1 MQSGFVYSCSGGARP
16 CLVLNLGKV
25 DLQSHSLLDYYQALN
40 AVMKHIIERELK
52 AGENETL
59 DCLLDFEEKF
69 LTLPM
74 TSIKDIVAVISD
86 VYATRLEKLRAV
98 NCTTVLRFI
107 YQGFKGF
114 LSH

>member
-1 MQSGFVYSCSGGARP
+1 
-16 CLVLNLGKV
+16 
-25 DLQSHSLLDYYQALN
+25 
-40 AVMKHIIERELK
+40 
-52 AGENETL
+52 
-59 DCLLDFEEKF
+59 LDFEEKF

-98 NCTTVLRFI
+98 NCTTVLRLI